1 MSVTDDSV
9 SVPVAEGAISESDCS
24 AIIAAATDYIAAWLD
39 GDPARMARC
48 LHPRLV
54 KRSVEFVDGQPSVD
68 EMSREDMVTATAHR
82 KIDGT
87 YELTLLHAYGDIAT
101 VKIVSPKYVD
111 YLQIAR
117 FADRWLLLN
126 VLWQARVAA

>member
-1 MSVTDDSV
+1 MSVTDGSAGGAI
-9 SVPVAEGAISESDCS
+9 AEGAISESDRS
-24 AIIAAATDYIAAWLD
+24 LIISAATDYIAAWLD

-54 KRSVEFVDGQPSVD
+54 KRSVELVDGRPSVD
-68 EMSREDMVTATAHR
+68 EMSRDDMLTATAHR
-82 KIDGT
+82 KLDGN
-87 YELTLLHAYGDIAT
+87 YELTLLHAYGDIAA

>member
-9 SVPVAEGAISESDCS
+9 GGPVGEGEVSETDRFLIMS
-24 AIIAAATDYIAAWLD
+24 AATDYIAAWLD

-54 KRSVEFVDGQPSVD
+54 KRSVELVDGQPSVD
-68 EMSREDMVTATAHR
+68 EMSRDDMVTATAHR
-82 KIDGT
+82 KLDGN
-87 YELTLLHAYGDIAT
+87 YELSLLHAYGDIAA

-117 FADRWLLLN
+117 FSDRWLLLN